1 MKIKDIEK
9 RNFQEG
15 ENKKARREREK
26 RKKIFKRGRRLKRLF
41 LTLMELFLQ
50 LPDCYVRMF
59 GAII

>member
-1 MKIKDIEK
+1 MKIKGIEK

-15 ENKKARREREK
+15 ENKKGEREK

-50 LPDCYVRMF
+50 QPDCYVRMF